1 VFAWLLLMDRL
12 NVRNILRRKKHKLE
26 GNNYNCPICNTN
38 PEETTF
44 HLFFSCPFSLQCW
57 NHLHINWNFNLPF
70 HTMIEAA
77 RTDFS
82 SEFFMETFML
92 GAWLIWKQRNGT
104 NFSRGHVTFHRWKK
118 GFIDEA
124 ALQAHRMKGDKH
136 TLFSNFLN
144 LYR

>member
-1 VFAWLLLMDRL
+1 
-12 NVRNILRRKKHKLE
+12 
-26 GNNYNCPICNTN
+26 
-38 PEETTF
+38 
-44 HLFFSCPFSLQCW
+44 
-57 NHLHINWNFNLPF
+57 
-70 HTMIEAA
+70 MIEAA

-136 TLFSNFLN
+136 NLFSNFLN
-144 LYR
+144 LYRYFSALYSLVHNFILFSYININI